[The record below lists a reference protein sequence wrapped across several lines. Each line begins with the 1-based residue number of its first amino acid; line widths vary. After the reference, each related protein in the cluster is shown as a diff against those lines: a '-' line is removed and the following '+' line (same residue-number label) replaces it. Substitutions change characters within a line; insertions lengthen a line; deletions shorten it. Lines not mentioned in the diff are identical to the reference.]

1 MSARWDRAAAAVAV
15 VLGLLLVVGASARR
29 PLNGGAAAPSLPTWP
44 LLFVVGVGL
53 VVSAALGI
61 AVLGPIMRV
70 RAGQSGRSALRAG
83 PLTLSLSL
91 LVPPP
96 SSPSTRPR
104 EPTGER
110 KAIGPPAPASH
121 NKLAGKPGERGA
133 DHTTG
138 VAALTAGVGAGV
150 VGFAGLARRAC
161 APPPRG
167 RDSSRAAT
175 VAAGARDAAAA
186 AAIPADPRAAVLAAY
201 ARMETALASVG
212 LARRPSDAPREYL
225 ARLEAGLGG
234 GRARRGAADRALRA
248 RPLQPAPGRRGPARG
263 GHRRPGDAPR
273 ASSRRRR
280 ERGAHRRRRARRRR
294 RRARA
299 EPARCRRCAAPR
311 PRRRPRSARAPA
323 TASTSTAWSAPRRA
337 TPATCTCA
345 CARSCARSRPTAC
358 AGAASSST
366 PSPRPRRSCSRPTPG
381 SSCAPIARG
390 PSDAF
395 ARGLAPARLDAVLDD
410 LEALLR

>member
-1 MSARWDRAAAAVAV
+1 MSARWDRAAASVAV

-61 AVLGPIMRV
+61 AVLGPIMQV

-91 LVPPP
+91 LVPAAIIALY
-96 SSPSTRPR
+96 T
-104 EPTGER
+104 TQGTNGER
-110 KAIGPPAPASH
+110 KAIGPPTPATH

-138 VAALTAGVGAGV
+138 LAALTAGIGAGV
-150 VGFAGLARRAC
+150 VGFAGVAIVRARRRREADVQ
-161 APPPRG
+161 PR
-167 RDSSRAAT
+167 AT

-212 LARRPSDAPREYL
+212 LARRPSDAPRQYL

-234 GRARRGAADRALRA
+234 GRAPAARLTELFERA
-248 RPLQPAPGRRGPARG
+248 RFSPHPVGEDL
-263 GHRRPGDAPR
+263 
-273 ASSRRRR
+273 R
-280 ERGAHRRRRARRRR
+280 EEAIGALETLRM
-294 RRARA
+294 
-299 EPARCRRCAAPR
+299 ELE
-311 PRRRPRSARAPA
+311 APA
-323 TASTSTAWSAPRRA
+323 
-337 TPATCTCA
+337 
-345 CARSCARSRPTAC
+345 
-358 AGAASSST
+358 
-366 PSPRPRRSCSRPTPG
+366 
-381 SSCAPIARG
+381 
-390 PSDAF
+390 
-395 ARGLAPARLDAVLDD
+395 
-410 LEALLR
+410 

>member
-61 AVLGPIMRV
+61 AVLGPIMRA

-91 LVPPP
+91 LVPAAIIALY
-96 SSPSTRPR
+96 T
-104 EPTGER
+104 TQGANGER
-110 KAIGPPAPASH
+110 KVIGQPAPASH

-133 DHTTG
+133 DHSTAI
-138 VAALTAGVGAGV
+138 AALTAGVGAGV
-150 VGFAGLARRAC
+150 VGFAGLAIVRARRRREGELE
-161 APPPRG
+161 PR
-167 RDSSRAAT
+167 AM

-201 ARMETALASVG
+201 ARMEAALASVG

-234 GRARRGAADRALRA
+234 GRAPAARLTELFERA
-248 RPLQPAPGRRGPARG
+248 RFSPHPVGE
-263 GHRRPGDAPR
+263 D
-273 ASSRRRR
+273 SRT
-280 ERGAHRRRRARRRR
+280 EAIGALETLRM
-294 RRARA
+294 
-299 EPARCRRCAAPR
+299 ELE
-311 PRRRPRSARAPA
+311 APA
-323 TASTSTAWSAPRRA
+323 
-337 TPATCTCA
+337 
-345 CARSCARSRPTAC
+345 
-358 AGAASSST
+358 
-366 PSPRPRRSCSRPTPG
+366 
-381 SSCAPIARG
+381 
-390 PSDAF
+390 
-395 ARGLAPARLDAVLDD
+395 
-410 LEALLR
+410 